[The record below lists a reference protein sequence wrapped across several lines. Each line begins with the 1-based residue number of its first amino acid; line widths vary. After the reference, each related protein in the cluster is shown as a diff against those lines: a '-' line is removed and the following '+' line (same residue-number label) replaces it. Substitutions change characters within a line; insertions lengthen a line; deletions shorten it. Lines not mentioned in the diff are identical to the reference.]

1 MRPASRTGY
10 AAAGVDHAMSLIAP
24 HGGHLI
30 DRLVPE
36 AARAE
41 ASARAARLPRV
52 RLNAVQLSDL
62 FLIATGAY
70 SPLTGFLGEADY
82 RAAADQMH
90 LANGLPWSLPITLAV
105 SPEVAS
111 GLRVGAEVA
120 LADER
125 GEVVGTLELS
135 EIYSYDKAH
144 EARQV
149 YRTAETAHPGVARLA
164 AAGDRLLAGDITL
177 LRPPELPFAH
187 LPQTPRTIRSIIAER
202 GWRSVV
208 GFQTRNPVHRAHE
221 YIQKCALEI
230 VDGLLLHPLMG
241 ETKADDIPADVRLR
255 CYEVLLANYYPQDRV
270 ILGVLPAAMRYAG
283 PREAIFHALM
293 RKNHGCTHFIVG
305 RDHAGVGTYYSTYDA
320 QKLFDQ
326 FAPDAL
332 GITPLRFE
340 NSFYCR
346 RCSGMASDKTC
357 PHGPEDRVALSG
369 TAVRA
374 MLRAGELPPP
384 EFSRPEVAR
393 VLVEAPHGGD

>member
-1 MRPASRTGY
+1 MADTWSTGWGPRP
-10 AAAGVDHAMSLIAP
+10 
-24 HGGHLI
+24 
-30 DRLVPE
+30 
-36 AARAE
+36 RAD
-41 ASARAARLPRV
+41 AHARAARLPRV
-52 RLNAVQLSDL
+52 RLNAVQRSDL

-70 SPLTGFLGEADY
+70 SPLTGFLGQADY
-82 RAAADQMH
+82 RSVVDHMH
-90 LANGLPWSLPITLAV
+90 LVNGLPWSLPITLAV
-105 SPEVAS
+105 LAEVAA
-111 GLRVGAEVA
+111 GLRVGQEVA
-120 LADER
+120 LTDER
-125 GEVVGTLELS
+125 GEVVGTLDLA
-135 EIYSYDKAH
+135 EIYSYDKAQ

-149 YRTAETAHPGVARLA
+149 YRTAESAHPGVARLY
-164 AAGDRLLAGDITL
+164 AAGDRLLAGDITV

-187 LPQTPRTIRSIIAER
+187 LPQTPRAIRAIIADR

-230 VDGLLLHPLMG
+230 VDGLLLPPPVG
-241 ETKADDIPADVRLR
+241 WTKSDDIPADVRLR

-293 RKNHGCTHFIVG
+293 RKNHGCTHFIIG
-305 RDHAGVGTYYSTYDA
+305 RDHAGVGAYYGTYDA

-332 GITPLRFE
+332 GITPLKFE

-346 RCSGMASDKTC
+346 RCAGMASDKTC
-357 PHGPEDRVALSG
+357 PHGPKDRVALSG

-374 MLRAGELPPP
+374 LLRAGELPPP

-393 VLVEAPHGGD
+393 VLVEALHGAD